1 MSKKCGWITS
11 SGRRCVRRCDGIRCY
26 QHQQRETRLEDIG
39 DYAILKSLSFIFP
52 SGIPRKD
59 FLDLFSKLS
68 NDKKRYFLKELGLD
82 PRMTL
87 DDLDKMF
94 YKKVI
99 ELQDIPENADEDF
112 EDNLGAIQIDDEGF
126 YMITNPDEIVLPWRD
141 EIKIVFDYPMSKPFV
156 KIVNSANPEGF
167 TKKDLLYLIREGYLE
182 IYDDVDKYGVYGH
195 DIGDLVLEGI
205 KQNDDTL
212 ILSIGS

>member
-11 SGRRCVRRCDGIRCY
+11 SGRRCVRRCDGNRCY
-26 QHQQRETRLEDIG
+26 QHKQRETQLEDIG

-82 PRMTL
+82 TRMTL

-99 ELQDIPENADEDF
+99 ELQDIPENAEILITLNNKKRKPLSIKDAVMNLII
-112 EDNLGAIQIDDEGF
+112 NLGRIPG
-126 YMITNPDEIVLPWRD
+126 
-141 EIKIVFDYPMSKPFV
+141 
-156 KIVNSANPEGF
+156 
-167 TKKDLLYLIREGYLE
+167 DLLCMF
-182 IYDDVDKYGVYGH
+182 
-195 DIGDLVLEGI
+195 LVFGLRVTNWI
-205 KQNDDTL
+205 HRAR
-212 ILSIGS
+212 